1 MKEKV
6 MLMIKRREQINEV
19 EKLKENMMENN
30 FILKLPKV
38 INKALTVKMQIQL
51 LICIVNIIVQFN
63 WSQLLDMF
71 IIY

>member
-38 INKALTVKMQIQL
+38 IK
-51 LICIVNIIVQFN
+51 
-63 WSQLLDMF
+63 
-71 IIY
+71 

>member
-30 FILKLPKV
+30 FIWKLPKV
-38 INKALTVKMQIQL
+38 INKAINHKDVDT
-51 LICIVNIIVQFN
+51 IVDLYSKYYCSI
-63 WSQLLDMF
+63 
-71 IIY
+71 